1 MASKSGDDGIV
12 PMSPSPSP
20 APPASPAMPSPH
32 CHPYPT
38 ACAPCARAAGPA
50 ASRHGPAAGRALRGQ
65 GTAVSTGTQYPP
77 SLWTSVPPC
86 HGFAPGTVV
95 MGTLGT
101 RGSHQ
106 TGGGPGA
113 ARRCH
118 PRAGRTSS
126 SSGARGCSGAGA
138 GGLRAREVMLGD
150 GGDRRGQG
158 GDRELL
164 LALTEQVHLQDGFLG
179 LGWRETEG
187 EVGVQPL
194 SPCRVGVTP
203 VPAQCPSPHP
213 HLLGD
218 DGVVVLQDE
227 PLDVVGPQALLLHA
241 LGLDG
246 GQGRQWG
253 QAEGSLGCPL
263 SPLSPYLQAVLLFAV
278 LVVSQAEAE
287 RVPRALDQ
295 HQRRALQGEAS
306 SHQHLVPS
314 THPIPIPAPPG
325 SPSPAPPDL
334 PSPAPT
340 GMWLL

>member
-1 MASKSGDDGIV
+1 MALS
-12 PMSPSPSP
+12 PCAPAHPQLHQHPQPSPVPPAICTRLP
-20 APPASPAMPSPH
+20 APRVPVQPVRQRLGTVPLLEGLCGDRGHLSALAPGTHHPCGH
-32 CHPYPT
+32 QCHPATVLP
-38 ACAPCARAAGPA
+38 
-50 ASRHGPAAGRALRGQ
+50 Q
-65 GTAVSTGTQYPP
+65 
-77 SLWTSVPPC
+77 
-86 HGFAPGTVV
+86 GTVV

-101 RGSHQ
+101 RSSHQ

-138 GGLRAREVMLGD
+138 GGLRARGVTLGD
-150 GGDRRGQG
+150 RGDRRGQG

-164 LALTEQVHLQDGFLG
+164 VTLTEQVHLQDGFLG
-179 LGWRETEG
+179 LGWREMEG

-203 VPAQCPSPHP
+203 MPAQCPSPHP

-246 GQGRQWG
+246 GQGRWWG
-253 QAEGSLGCPL
+253 RAEGSLGCPL
-263 SPLSPYLQAVLLFAV
+263 TPLSPYLQAVLLFAV

-287 RVPRALDQ
+287 
-295 HQRRALQGEAS
+295 
-306 SHQHLVPS
+306 
-314 THPIPIPAPPG
+314 
-325 SPSPAPPDL
+325 
-334 PSPAPT
+334 
-340 GMWLL
+340 